1 MGSFSKLGIQRHE
14 SDHLLTSAIL
24 AASAAAGLLVAL
36 AVANPRL
43 FIYALAAA
51 ALALLLLFPEFALA
65 LYVVVGDVKG
75 DDRVAALLPFD
86 WTIAVGVVLVAG
98 IILNLLRGRR
108 VAAIPSAYLLIG
120 VLSVWMAAS
129 LTYTPSFGAGLEK
142 FGRFLTVT
150 GIVIVAPFFVLA
162 KPAAMKRFLIAFGVA
177 AFAICAYALVGLGSD
192 DRLVSPSDNT
202 IGLGHVAC
210 ALVMLIWFAAIPR
223 ERWPVRLLF
232 YALFSVPA
240 VALIG
245 SGSRGSAIACVLAIG
260 LSLYFC
266 RQRIKDF
273 VLIGAGGLLV
283 IPFLGV
289 PAASFDYLA
298 TLVKS
303 GSVNALLDFR
313 GDLLGFGWKVLQ
325 RHPLIGA
332 GIDGFQ
338 YSSPNPGVYKWP
350 HNIFLEVACELGIPA
365 FLIVVAFFWSAAR
378 ESLRQLRDSLST
390 CGSLSQLAAAWLLL
404 GIVNGLNTGDI
415 NSDRTTWLFASIV
428 FVVGTYASTTSACSS
443 RAANLAQ
450 VSPALGDSA

>member
-1 MGSFSKLGIQRHE
+1 MGSFSKPGVQHQE
-14 SDHLLTSAIL
+14 SDHFSTIAVL
-24 AASAAAGLLVAL
+24 ATATAVGALVAV

-43 FIYALAAA
+43 LVYTLAAA
-51 ALALLLLFPEFALA
+51 ALGLLLLFPEFALA

-98 IILNLLRGRR
+98 IVLNLLRGRR
-108 VAAIPSAYLLIG
+108 VAAMPSAYLLLG
-120 VLSVWMAAS
+120 ALSVWMAAS
-129 LTYTPSFGAGLEK
+129 LTYTPNFSAGFEK

-150 GIVIVAPFFVLA
+150 GIVIIAPFFVLA
-162 KPAAMKRFLIAFGVA
+162 KPAAMKRFLVTFGVA

-210 ALVMLIWFAAIPR
+210 ALVMLIWFAAIPLD
-223 ERWPVRLLF
+223 RWPFRLLF

-266 RQRIKDF
+266 RQRIRDF
-273 VLIGAGGLLV
+273 LLIGAGGLLL
-283 IPFLGV
+283 IPFLGI
-289 PAASFDYLA
+289 PSASFDYLA

-303 GSVNALLDFR
+303 GSVDALLDFR
-313 GDLLGFGWKVLQ
+313 SDLLGFGWQLLQ
-325 RHPLIGA
+325 RHPLVGA

-338 YSSPNPGVYKWP
+338 YSSPNPSVYKWP

-365 FLIVVAFFWSAAR
+365 FLVVVAFFWKAAR
-378 ESLRQLRDSLST
+378 ESLRQLRNGAAR

-428 FVVGTYASTTSACSS
+428 FVVGTYAPAASACSS
-443 RAANLAQ
+443 RAPDLAQ
-450 VSPALGDSA
+450 ASPVVGASA

>member
-1 MGSFSKLGIQRHE
+1 MGSFYKLGALRRE
-14 SDHLLTSAIL
+14 SDRFPTTAIL
-24 AASAAAGLLVAL
+24 AASVVTGVFVPA

-43 FIYALAAA
+43 FVYALAAA
-51 ALALLLLFPEFALA
+51 AMTLLLLFPEFALA

-98 IILNLLRGRR
+98 MILNLLRGRR
-108 VAAIPSAYLLIG
+108 IAAIPPTYLLLG
-120 VLSVWMAAS
+120 ALSVWMAAS
-129 LTYTPSFGAGLEK
+129 LTHTPDFSAGLEK
-142 FGRFLTVT
+142 FGRFVTVT

-162 KPAAMKRFLIAFGVA
+162 KPAAIKRFLIAFGIA

-223 ERWPVRLLF
+223 DRWPFRLF
-232 YALFSVPA
+232 SYALFSVPA
-240 VALIG
+240 VALVG

-266 RQRIKDF
+266 HQRIKDF
-273 VLIGAGGLLV
+273 LLIGAGGLLL
-283 IPFLGV
+283 IPFVGI
-289 PAASFDYLA
+289 PSASFDYLA

-303 GSVNALLDFR
+303 GSVDVLLDFR
-313 GDLLGFGWKVLQ
+313 GDLLGFGWELLQ

-332 GIDGFQ
+332 GIAGFQ
-338 YSSPNPGVYKWP
+338 YSSPNPSVYKWP

-365 FLIVVAFFWSAAR
+365 FLIVVAFFWSAVR
-378 ESLRQLRDSLST
+378 ESLRQLRNSAST
-390 CGSLSQLAAAWLLL
+390 YGSMSQLAAAWLLL

-428 FVVGTYASTTSACSS
+428 FVVGSHSSALSACQSH
-443 RAANLAQ
+443 AADLAQ
-450 VSPALGDSA
+450 PSATPGVNA